1 MYPFAIV
8 LLVGLVVAKVIHLVA
23 ERDEVKPP
31 IRTLGMLVVGVV
43 VAYLGDLNLF
53 KMWDVPIRSG
63 LGVPVTGLVF
73 GAMAG
78 LWHEILGLLSG
89 IGRKTVDEAI
99 ELETHRRA
107 RAA

>member
-8 LLVGLVVAKVIHLVA
+8 LFVGLVVTEVIHLVA
-23 ERDEVKPP
+23 ERDEVKPR
-31 IRTLGMLVVGVV
+31 IRALGMLVLGIVI
-43 VAYLGDLNLF
+43 AYVGDLNLF

-73 GAMAG
+73 GATAG
-78 LWHEILGLLSG
+78 LWHEVLGLLAG
-89 IGRKTVDEAI
+89 FGRKTVDEAI
-99 ELETHRRA
+99 ELESHRRA